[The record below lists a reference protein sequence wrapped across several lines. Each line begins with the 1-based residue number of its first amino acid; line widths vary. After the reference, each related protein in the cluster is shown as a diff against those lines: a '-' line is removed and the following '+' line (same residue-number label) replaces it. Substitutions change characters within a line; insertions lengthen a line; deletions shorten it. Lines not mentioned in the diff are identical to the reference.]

1 MSRVFHQSRTVAN
14 YTNQAVTPESEVTYA
29 GVLDTSL
36 TASQLV
42 SSDASK
48 KLSSTLLTDWLAG
61 TSNQVAVTADGSGGA
76 VLSTS
81 QDLHSAASPT
91 FAGATFSGMTADRI
105 LGTGTASVL
114 ESVNLTDYIAG
125 TTNQVTVTTD
135 GVGGVT
141 LSAPQDL
148 AAASSPSFT
157 GLTVSGL
164 TATRLVA
171 SDGASAVAS
180 TALSDWV
187 TGTSNRVTVTNDG
200 DGTITLS
207 GPQDLGT
214 TSTPSF
220 NGVNMSASTPT
231 LGMTSTSVSYNPS
244 GGQGSVVTGSNP
256 QGEMS
261 RIRFS
266 HSGTGTD
273 NKGQIYFYA
282 SDGSTM
288 QQQFSTESNVVTIG
302 TSGRA
307 VDVNPGV
314 HNQCDLG
321 TAAIFWHRAYITT
334 IDYDVLN
341 DVSDETVKTDIVEL
355 PETLGV
361 SFLKRL
367 RPRRFKWKETSKDQ
381 RPRAGLVAQE
391 VKQALLD
398 HGIKEEESSF
408 FNEEGGKYSLQ
419 SQQFIACLIKAIQEL
434 DARVTSLES

>member
-1 MSRVFHQSRTVAN
+1 M
-14 YTNQAVTPESEVTYA
+14 
-29 GVLDTSL
+29 
-36 TASQLV
+36 
-42 SSDASK
+42 
-48 KLSSTLLTDWLAG
+48 
-61 TSNQVAVTADGSGGA
+61 
-76 VLSTS
+76 
-81 QDLHSAASPT
+81 
-91 FAGATFSGMTADRI
+91 
-105 LGTGTASVL
+105 
-114 ESVNLTDYIAG
+114 
-125 TTNQVTVTTD
+125 
-135 GVGGVT
+135 
-141 LSAPQDL
+141 
-148 AAASSPSFT
+148 
-157 GLTVSGL
+157 
-164 TATRLVA
+164 
-171 SDGASAVAS
+171 
-180 TALSDWV
+180 
-187 TGTSNRVTVTNDG
+187 
-200 DGTITLS
+200 
-207 GPQDLGT
+207 
-214 TSTPSF
+214 
-220 NGVNMSASTPT
+220 
-231 LGMTSTSVSYNPS
+231 
-244 GGQGSVVTGSNP
+244 VTGSNP

-266 HSGTGTD
+266 HSGAGTD